1 MVVESGRFPHTVFD
15 ANPLADFI
23 VSHLDPSLVLNHRR
37 KLGKVVLQVQTHHC
51 KAQHSVGKVLLY
63 ESHQIMGKFL
73 VQLLRTSMG
82 IKFL

>member
-1 MVVESGRFPHTVFD
+1 MGVGSWRFPYTVFD
-15 ANPLADFI
+15 ANPLADFL
-23 VSHLDPSLVLNHRR
+23 VSHRDLSLVLYHRR
-37 KLGKVVLQVQTHHC
+37 KLGKVVLQAQTHHC
-51 KAQHSVGKVLLY
+51 KTQHSVGKVLLY